1 MGIASLL
8 LGADNPFTQWTDQNQ
23 NLLNAIGSG
32 LGQGQNIQS
41 GLTAGLAQV
50 PQAKQLDQ
58 QQAEKLKASKLAE
71 QQLNATKNWLQSN
84 HPDLAQMVDAGMPVQ
99 EAWQAAMQRMQPKGG
114 APNALAENATVR
126 QQLADQYG
134 LQGDDKTRF
143 VLTGELPG
151 GNQSVRASVGQPV
164 PMRNRKTGEWAPFAP
179 MSDGTIQNQMTG
191 ELANQ
196 ADWIFDPGAAAADK
210 SAGTAYGTAQGGVQF
225 SLPNAKL
232 NLEQELANI
241 DALKNDTK
249 GREETFGNI
258 AGIPQQWFGA
268 TPATAKFGYKQR
280 VEQVVGQNFLQAYQ
294 SLKGAGAITEQE
306 GGKAQAAMARLST
319 AQKQED
325 FDAALADL
333 EQVLRQ
339 GYAVLQQKA
348 GTQFS
353 SGGAAQPPAA
363 LTNGNVTSSGVQ
375 WSVEP

>member
-1 MGIASLL
+1 MGIASAL
-8 LGADNPFTQWTDQNQ
+8 LGENNPFTQWVDKNQ
-23 NLLNAIGSG
+23 NFIGAIASG

-41 GLTAGLAQV
+41 GLSAGLSQL

-58 QQAEKLKASKLAE
+58 QAAEKAKAEKLAE
-71 QQLNATKNWLQSN
+71 QQANATKSWLQNN
-84 HPDLAQMVDAGMPVQ
+84 HPDLAQMVDAGMPVS

-114 APNALAENATVR
+114 NSIAENASTR

-134 LQGDDKTRF
+134 LQGDDATRF
-143 VLTGELPG
+143 ILTGELPG

-210 SAGTAYGTAQGGVQF
+210 SAGTAFGTAQGGVQF

-249 GREETFGNI
+249 GREETFGNVL
-258 AGIPQQWFGA
+258 GVPQQWLPTA
-268 TPATAKFGYKQR
+268 PATDKFGYKQR

-294 SLKGAGAITEQE
+294 ALKGAGAITEQE

-319 AQKQED
+319 AQKKED

-353 SGGAAQPPAA
+353 SGGSAVPDA
-363 LTNGNVTSSGVQ
+363 LGGGNTTSTGVQ